1 MGVSLRTWVLI
12 ALALGSVAPA
22 LAQPSTAPP
31 APSELPVPPPA
42 PPRVDAAETTAAYD
56 RAFALLI
63 TEQWEEAAT
72 AFAAV
77 AVQSVE
83 PERRGAAAE
92 FARFAREMDARSD
105 GGPKRSSG
113 RASFVATTTLASFYA
128 GFVIDDLLAVEDYKA
143 QTLVVTGVTLGGF
156 AAALFATGGKRI
168 TDSMA
173 SAYGT
178 GLLVGAGNGLLLAP
192 RLGIEPDG
200 DAGDGEVNQLY
211 LGFGLAAM
219 AVGGAGAMYLA
230 DAYDPTPAQASYAGL
245 MGVNGLITVGLGLV
259 IVQPDLDYRNVL
271 TLLALGVRVGKVAV
285 EGWLAAV
292 GDDFLFIDCAGDEC
306 AAAAPPGLGE
316 GGLTVRYL
324 EPLAPHLTMNLHGDV
339 ARAGGWGA
347 LAGTAGNGLGAGAG
361 LELSGK
367 VAALRLLI
375 PWVVYLW
382 RPDLLHRRLPGPRV
396 TLALHADASA
406 RRYWMHDDGRGR
418 LAPTGD
424 APNAA
429 RVLERS
435 GELIVRDASIGVTI
449 GAAF

>member
-31 APSELPVPPPA
+31 APPAELPVPPPA

-77 AVQSVE
+77 AVRSVE

-92 FARFAREMDARSD
+92 LARFAREMDARSD

-271 TLLALGVRVGKVAV
+271 TLLALGLDGGVVAGAALGRDLTWSRSRITYV
-285 EGWLAAV
+285 TLAE
-292 GDDFLFIDCAGDEC
+292 FL
-306 AAAAPPGLGE
+306 
-316 GGLTVRYL
+316 GGLTGGAAAIVTAD
-324 EPLAPHLTMNLHGDV
+324 ESSEDGEKLAAGLVLAGVWGGFALARHLTSDMAPDPRY
-339 ARAGGWGA
+339 RASASTVTLVPMVSDRGGRGLA
-347 LAGTAGNGLGAGAG
+347 LAGT
-361 LELSGK
+361 
-367 VAALRLLI
+367 
-375 PWVVYLW
+375 
-382 RPDLLHRRLPGPRV
+382 
-396 TLALHADASA
+396 
-406 RRYWMHDDGRGR
+406 
-418 LAPTGD
+418 
-424 APNAA
+424 
-429 RVLERS
+429 
-435 GELIVRDASIGVTI
+435 
-449 GAAF
+449 F